1 MRIAVNLG
9 AARKVFNSSLVAK
22 TILHPYLPLFPI
34 VLRLG
39 YRINWLLGLGELLR
53 DPPCNSFGSYARC
66 TRFVR

>member
-9 AARKVFNSSLVAK
+9 AARKVFNSSLVAENN
-22 TILHPYLPLFPI
+22 TTSLLPLFPI
-34 VLRLG
+34 VSRLG

-66 TRFVR
+66 TRFAR